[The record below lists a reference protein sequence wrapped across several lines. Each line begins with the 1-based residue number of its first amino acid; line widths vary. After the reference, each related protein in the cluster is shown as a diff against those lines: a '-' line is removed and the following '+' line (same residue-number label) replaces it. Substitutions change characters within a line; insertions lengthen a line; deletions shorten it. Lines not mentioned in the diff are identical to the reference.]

1 MKIKNMIIGGFIM
14 GAYIADLVVVA
25 VLIVGITAIMGVL
38 TNSFGE
44 KVFGGKHRSEYVD
57 QNAKFQ
63 TGWKAVGG
71 KRK

>member
-1 MKIKNMIIGGFIM
+1 M
-14 GAYIADLVVVA
+14 GAYITDLTVVA
-25 VLIVGITAIMGVL
+25 ILIIGLTAVMGVIL
-38 TNSFGE
+38 NSIGE

-57 QNAKFQ
+57 QSARFQ